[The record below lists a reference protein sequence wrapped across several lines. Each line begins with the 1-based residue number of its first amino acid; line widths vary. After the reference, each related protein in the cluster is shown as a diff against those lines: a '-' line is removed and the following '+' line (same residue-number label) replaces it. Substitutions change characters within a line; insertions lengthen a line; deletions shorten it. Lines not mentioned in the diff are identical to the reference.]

1 MFKEN
6 GSPSPSRF
14 SIGIQPSSNRRKNPI
29 CLADASGYERSVGVV
44 KVKGQMNI
52 LNRSHLKTR
61 DVLPF
66 FEIHEMAGIGWLRHA
81 FLTRKG
87 GVSLPPYDTLNLSKE
102 NADRKE
108 NVTQNRNRIAETFH
122 FDPRHLVL
130 LNQNHQDRILLLRE
144 PFATLPS
151 LLEYDAMITNAPDI
165 LLGIQTADCIPIFVV
180 DQKRKV
186 IAAVHAGRQGTA
198 LHITEKVLKKMEEE
212 FGSPLEDLIIALGP
226 SIGPCC
232 YEIDERVFMSKWEPF
247 STSKKERRWMVD
259 LVKINIAQMKNE
271 GIKEEQIF
279 WIDLCTSC
287 HHDLFFSYRKEGQT
301 GRQLSFIGIL

>member
-1 MFKEN
+1 VEGKVF
-6 GSPSPSRF
+6 
-14 SIGIQPSSNRRKNPI
+14 IGGILGAK
-29 CLADASGYERSVGVV
+29 D
-44 KVKGQMNI
+44 MNL
-52 LNRSHLKTR
+52 LNRSSLRTKNS
-61 DVLPF
+61 LSY
-66 FEIHEMAGIGWLRHA
+66 FEIHEMSKIGWVRHA

-102 NADRKE
+102 NGDREE
-108 NVTQNRNRIAETFH
+108 NVTQNRNRIAETFC

-144 PFATLPS
+144 PFTTLPS

-165 LLGIQTADCIPIFVV
+165 FLGIQTADCIPIFVV

-198 LHITEKVLKKMEEE
+198 LHITKKVLKKMEEE

-232 YEIDERVFMSKWEPF
+232 YEIDEKVFMSEWEPF
-247 STSKKERRWMVD
+247 STSKGGRRWMVD
-259 LVKINIAQMKNE
+259 LAKINIAQMKNE

-301 GRQLSFIGIL
+301 GRQLSFVGII

>member
-1 MFKEN
+1 VEGKVF
-6 GSPSPSRF
+6 
-14 SIGIQPSSNRRKNPI
+14 IGGILGAK
-29 CLADASGYERSVGVV
+29 D
-44 KVKGQMNI
+44 MNL
-52 LNRSHLKTR
+52 LNRSSLRTKNS
-61 DVLPF
+61 LSY
-66 FEIHEMAGIGWLRHA
+66 FEIHEMSKIGWVRHA

-102 NADRKE
+102 NGDREE
-108 NVTQNRNRIAETFH
+108 NVTQNRNRIAETFC

-144 PFATLPS
+144 PFTTLPS

-165 LLGIQTADCIPIFVV
+165 FLGIQTADCIPIFVV

-198 LHITEKVLKKMEEE
+198 LHITKKVLKKMEEE

-232 YEIDERVFMSKWEPF
+232 YEIDEKVFMSEWEPF
-247 STSKKERRWMVD
+247 STSKGGRRWMVD
-259 LVKINIAQMKNE
+259 LAKINIAQMKNE

-301 GRQLSFIGIL
+301 GRQLSFIGII